1 MVEQDRK
8 TGGMFRLI
16 PQQCRVGGEETEARR
31 DGWEETGTR
40 ARLKRRADRGS
51 VSSQLH
57 SPQMGEEFRPLDL

>member
-8 TGGMFRLI
+8 TEGMFRLI
-16 PQQCRVGGEETEARR
+16 PQQCRIGGGETEAQR

-51 VSSQLH
+51 VSGHLH
-57 SPQMGEEFRPLDL
+57 SPQMGEEFRSLDL